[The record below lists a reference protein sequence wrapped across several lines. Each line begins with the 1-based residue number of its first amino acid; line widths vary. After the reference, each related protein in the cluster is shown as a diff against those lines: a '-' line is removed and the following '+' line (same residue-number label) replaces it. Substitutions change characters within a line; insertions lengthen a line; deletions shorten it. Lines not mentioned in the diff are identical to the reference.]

1 MATFAYQGRT
11 SSGETRSGTVEAD
24 NVEAAKSRLR
34 QMQISPTSV
43 SKQGSILDAEINIPL
58 PDFMKPKV
66 STKDLVI
73 FTRQFAT
80 MIDSGLPLVQCLDI
94 QAKQAPNP
102 TFRDELAVIKETV
115 ESGATFADALR
126 KFPKTFDELYRNMVA
141 AGEVGGILDT
151 ILNRLAVYLEKADA
165 LKRQIKG
172 AMMYPIITVV
182 VAAVVVAVLLLK
194 VVPTFETMF
203 AEFGSSLPAP
213 TQFVIDM
220 SKWMQSNFLYI
231 VGIITAVVMGLR
243 ALYRSPAGKLA
254 IDGIMLKSPVFGDLL
269 TRVAVAR
276 FCRTM
281 GTMIS
286 SGVPILEALE
296 ICGRTAGNKVIERAV
311 MNVRDSIAE
320 GRTIAE
326 PLQEAGVFP
335 EMVCQMIHVG
345 EATGAIDVMLNKV
358 ADFYEEEVDQ
368 AVENLTSMLEPLIM
382 VFLGVIIGGLVI
394 AMYLP
399 IFSMASSIGSSG

>member
-1 MATFAYQGRT
+1 MAKFAYEGRT
-11 SSGETRSGTVEAD
+11 ASGESRSGTVEAD
-24 NVEAAKSRLR
+24 NVEAARSRLR

-43 SKQGSILDAEINIPL
+43 AKKGGLMDAEISIPTPAFL
-58 PDFMKPKV
+58 KPKV
-66 STKDLVI
+66 TTKDLVI

-115 ESGATFADALR
+115 ESGATFADSLR
-126 KFPKTFDELYRNMVA
+126 KYPGTFDELYRNMVA

-172 AMMYPIITVV
+172 AMMYPLATVI

-213 TQFVIDM
+213 TQFVIDL
-220 SKWMQSNFLYI
+220 SKWLQSNFLYI
-231 VGIITAVVMGLR
+231 VVMIVGGVWGLR
-243 ALYRSPAGKLA
+243 VFYRSPIGHFT
-254 IDGIMLKSPVFGDLL
+254 IDKIMLKAPVFGELL

-281 GTMIS
+281 GTMIA
-286 SGVPILEALE
+286 SGVPILEALD
-296 ICGRTAGNKVIERAV
+296 ICGRTAGNKVIEKAV
-311 MNVRDSIAE
+311 MKVRDSIAE

-326 PLQEAGVFP
+326 PLSEAGVFP

-368 AVENLTSMLEPLIM
+368 AVENLTSLLEPIIM
-382 VFLGVIIGGLVI
+382 VFLGVVIGGLVI

-399 IFSMASSIGSSG
+399 IFSMASSIGGG